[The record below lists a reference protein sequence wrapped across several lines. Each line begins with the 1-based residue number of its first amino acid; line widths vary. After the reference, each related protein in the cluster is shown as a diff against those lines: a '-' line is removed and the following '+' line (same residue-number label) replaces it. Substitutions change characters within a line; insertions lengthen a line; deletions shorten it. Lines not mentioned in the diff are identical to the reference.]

1 MPAIYWAI
9 ISTLAGVVIAQGNSS
24 TLFSAAK
31 LFSGEPSPIVNL
43 SYAQYRGVQDDKTNT
58 SNYLGIPYAKA
69 SRFDHSQLFEQKLGD
84 VQDVVDYG
92 PACPQHNIVSA
103 FAPSDLGL
111 GLVGGFIESLPFFQ
125 KILKQD
131 EDCLYINIQR
141 PQDESLKGL
150 PVLAWIHGGAF
161 EAGSSTAL
169 GAESTAVTGIF
180 YQGASIIK
188 RSIEMGQPIL
198 FASFNYRLAHFGFT
212 ASREFEEAGLLNLG
226 FEDQRNALR
235 WIQKHIASFGG
246 DPNKVTIMGE
256 SAGSWSVS
264 GHLVANDGDNE
275 GLFRAAMGLSGGP
288 VKVDGPERQQGT
300 FDDMGFRS
308 LASAWTL
315 RPDGKFFIQSPDKLA
330 AAGRIANVPVLYGDM
345 RDEGTLFSLINQLN
359 LTTTEDIKE
368 YFKTYWWPAVTEQQL
383 NRLMELYPQDPTKGS
398 PYGTGLLYAIPP
410 QYKRLSSLIGD
421 YSFEAQRRALL
432 QKVAAPK
439 WNYLI
444 EASIPLRGAGNTILG
459 PLIGAGDIPILGS
472 FHGVDAAL
480 YWFNTLPDTI
490 SLNSHHLLGVLVSF
504 VNHLDPNKH
513 KMDGFPS
520 WPQWDGENKKT
531 MRFRERGPS
540 IIIDDYREKSI
551 SYINEIGDSLRI

>member
-1 MPAIYWAI
+1 MTKQIRQTTWAC
-9 ISTLAGVVIAQGNSS
+9 
-24 TLFSAAK
+24 
-31 LFSGEPSPIVNL
+31 
-43 SYAQYRGVQDDKTNT
+43 
-58 SNYLGIPYAKA
+58 IPYAKA
-69 SRFDHSQLFEQKLGD
+69 PRFDHSQLFNQNLGG
-84 VQDVVDYG
+84 VQDASDYG

-141 PQDESLKGL
+141 PQNESLEGL
-150 PVLAWIHGGAF
+150 PVLAWIHGGGF
-161 EAGSSTAL
+161 ELGSSSAVGLET
-169 GAESTAVTGIF
+169 TAVTGIF
-180 YQGASIIK
+180 YQGANIVK
-188 RSIEMGQPIL
+188 RSIDMGQPVV

-212 ASREFEEAGLLNLG
+212 ASREFDEAGLLNLG

-264 GHLVANDGDNE
+264 GHLVANNGDNE

-288 VKVDGPERQQGT
+288 LKVDGPERQQGM
-300 FDDMGFRS
+300 FNDMVRFVGCDSAADKINCLRKAPYEKIYQHMQTITRKDSLIGFRS

-315 RPDGKFFIQSPDKLA
+315 RPDGKFFPQSPDKLA

-359 LTTTEDIKE
+359 LTTTADIKE

-432 QKVAAPK
+432 DKVAAPK

-444 EASIPLRGAGNTILG
+444 EASIPLRGAENTILR

-472 FHGVDAAL
+472 FHGADVAL

-504 VNHLDPNKH
+504 VNHLDPNRH
-513 KMDGFPS
+513 EMDGLPN
-520 WPQWDGENKKT
+520 WPQWDGQNKKT
-531 MRFRERGPS
+531 MRFRERGPD
-540 IIIDDYREKSI
+540 IMTDDYREMGI
-551 SYINEIGDSLRI
+551 NYINEIGDSLRI